1 MSDDK
6 TYTKADVDA
15 AIAAAKEAQDEKNRE
30 LLAEVKDLKT
40 KLRATQE
47 IKPEDLTAAE
57 ARAEKAEAALKEAQK
72 TVTALTKERDTAVK
86 ALEAESGAAR
96 AYALEAEIS
105 DAIAKGN
112 VVPALVPAF
121 KAMIQQQAK
130 AELVDGK
137 YSVTI
142 GDKAAREYITAYLDS
157 DEGKAFKVANANHGG
172 GATGGKGNGGGVKQ
186 ISRSEYNNL
195 PISEQAAIGL
205 AMAKGEYSW
214 QPDQAA

>member
-1 MSDDK
+1 MSEA
-6 TYTKADVDA
+6 TFTKADVDA

-30 LLAEVKDLKT
+30 LLAEVKDLKN

-72 TVTALTKERDTAVK
+72 QIGTLTKERENLAKT
-86 ALEAESGAAR
+86 LEAESGAAR
-96 AYALEAEIS
+96 SYALEAEIS

-130 AELVDGK
+130 AELVDGE
-137 YSVTI
+137 YAVTI
-142 GDKAAREYITAYLDS
+142 GDKAAREYISAYLDS

-172 GATGGKGNGGGVKQ
+172 GATGGKGGATGKTASQAEVKSLSAKDRAAFMTGGGQ
-186 ISRSEYNNL
+186 I
-195 PISEQAAIGL
+195 A
-205 AMAKGEYSW
+205 
-214 QPDQAA
+214 DQAA

>member
-1 MSDDK
+1 MSEA
-6 TYTKADVDA
+6 TFTKADVDA

-30 LLAEVKDLKT
+30 LLAEVKDLKN

-57 ARAEKAEAALKEAQK
+57 ARAEKAEAALKDAQK
-72 TVTALTKERDTAVK
+72 QIGTLTKERENLAKT
-86 ALEAESGAAR
+86 LEAESGAAR
-96 AYALEAEIS
+96 SYALEAEIS

-172 GATGGKGNGGGVKQ
+172 GATGGKGGATGKTASQAEFNSMSAKDRAAFMTGGGQ
-186 ISRSEYNNL
+186 I
-195 PISEQAAIGL
+195 A
-205 AMAKGEYSW
+205 
-214 QPDQAA
+214 DQAA

>member
-1 MSDDK
+1 MSEA
-6 TYTKADVDA
+6 TFTKADVDA

-30 LLAEVKDLKT
+30 LLAEVKDLKN

-72 TVTALTKERDTAVK
+72 QIGTLTKERENLAKT
-86 ALEAESGAAR
+86 LEAESGAAR
-96 AYALEAEIS
+96 SYALEAEIS

-142 GDKAAREYITAYLDS
+142 GDKAAREYISTYLDS
-157 DEGKAFKVANANHGG
+157 DEGKAFKVANANHVG
-172 GATGGKGNGGGVKQ
+172 GAMGGKGNGAGAKQ
-186 ISRSEYNNL
+186 ITRAEYNAL
-195 PISEQAAIGL
+195 SIAEQATIGMAAAKGEMQIIEQAA
-205 AMAKGEYSW
+205 
-214 QPDQAA
+214 

>member
-30 LLAEVKDLKT
+30 LLAEVKDLKN

-72 TVTALTKERDTAVK
+72 QITGLTKERDTAVK
-86 ALEAESGAAR
+86 ALETESGAAR
-96 AYALEAEIS
+96 AYALEAEIT

-112 VVPALVPAF
+112 VVPALVPAL
-121 KAMIQQQAK
+121 KAMVQQQAK

-137 YSVTI
+137 YAVQI
-142 GDKAAREYITAYLDS
+142 GDKPAREFISSFLDS
-157 DEGKAFKVANANHGG
+157 DDGKAFRAAGGNSGG
-172 GATGGKGNGGGVKQ
+172 GAPGGSGGGSAKT
-186 ISRSEYNNL
+186 ITRAEYDAN
-195 PISEQAAIGL
+195 PVAGAAKIRDGYTVVN
-205 AMAKGEYSW
+205 E
-214 QPDQAA
+214 AA

>member
-1 MSDDK
+1 MSEA
-6 TYTKADVDA
+6 TFTKADVDA

-30 LLAEVKDLKT
+30 LLAEVKDLKN

-72 TVTALTKERDTAVK
+72 QIGTLTKERENLAKT
-86 ALEAESGAAR
+86 LEAESGAAR
-96 AYALEAEIS
+96 SYALEAEIS

-137 YSVTI
+137 YAVTI
-142 GDKAAREYITAYLDS
+142 GDKAAREYISAYLDS

-172 GATGGKGNGGGVKQ
+172 GAMGGKGNGTGAKQ
-186 ISRSEYNNL
+186 ITRAEYNAL
-195 PISEQAAIGL
+195 SIAEQATIGMAAAKGEMQIIEQAA
-205 AMAKGEYSW
+205 
-214 QPDQAA
+214 

>member
-1 MSDDK
+1 MSEA
-6 TYTKADVDA
+6 TFTKADVDA

-30 LLAEVKDLKT
+30 LLAEVKDLKN

-72 TVTALTKERDTAVK
+72 QIGTLTKERENLAKT
-86 ALEAESGAAR
+86 LEAESGAAR
-96 AYALEAEIS
+96 SYALEAEIS

-137 YSVTI
+137 YAVTI
-142 GDKAAREYITAYLDS
+142 GDKAAREYISAYLDS

-172 GATGGKGNGGGVKQ
+172 GATGGKGNGAGAKQ
-186 ISRSEYNNL
+186 ITRAEYNAL
-195 PISEQAAIGL
+195 SIAEQATIGMAAAKGEMQIIEQAA
-205 AMAKGEYSW
+205 
-214 QPDQAA
+214 

>member
-1 MSDDK
+1 MSEA
-6 TYTKADVDA
+6 TFTKADVDA

-30 LLAEVKDLKT
+30 LLAEVKDLKN

-72 TVTALTKERDTAVK
+72 QIGTLTKERENLAKT
-86 ALEAESGAAR
+86 LEAESGAAR
-96 AYALEAEIS
+96 SYALEAEIS

-137 YSVTI
+137 YAVTI
-142 GDKAAREYITAYLDS
+142 GDKAAREYISAYLDS

-172 GATGGKGNGGGVKQ
+172 GATGGKGNGTGAKQ
-186 ISRSEYNNL
+186 ITRAEYNAL
-195 PISEQAAIGL
+195 SIAEQATIGMAAAKGEMQIIEQAA
-205 AMAKGEYSW
+205 
-214 QPDQAA
+214 

>member
-1 MSDDK
+1 MSEA
-6 TYTKADVDA
+6 TFTKAEVEA
-15 AIAAAKEAQDEKNRE
+15 AIAEAKEAQDAKNRE
-30 LLAEVKDLKT
+30 LLAEVKELKAT
-40 KLRATQE
+40 LRASQE
-47 IKPEDLTAAE
+47 IKPEDLTAME
-57 ARAEKAEAALKEAQK
+57 NRAEKAEAALKEAQK
-72 TVTALTKERDTAVK
+72 QIGTLTKERENLAKT
-86 ALEAESGAAR
+86 LEAESGAAR
-96 AYALEAEIS
+96 SFALDAEIS

-142 GDKAAREYITAYLDS
+142 GDKAARDYISAYLDS

-172 GATGGKGNGGGVKQ
+172 GATGGKGGNPGSKQ
-186 ISRSEYNNL
+186 ITRAEYNAL
-195 PISEQAAIGL
+195 SIAEQATIGL

-214 QPDQAA
+214 MPDQAA

>member
-1 MSDDK
+1 MSEA
-6 TYTKADVDA
+6 TFTKAEVEA
-15 AIAAAKEAQDEKNRE
+15 AIAEAKEAQDAKNRE
-30 LLAEVKDLKT
+30 LLAEVKELKAT
-40 KLRATQE
+40 LRASQE
-47 IKPEDLTAAE
+47 IKPEDLTAME
-57 ARAEKAEAALKEAQK
+57 TRAEKAEAALKEAQK
-72 TVTALTKERDTAVK
+72 QIGTLTKERENLAKT
-86 ALEAESGAAR
+86 LEAESGAAR
-96 AYALEAEIS
+96 SFALEAEIS

>member
-1 MSDDK
+1 MSEA
-6 TYTKADVDA
+6 TFTKADVDA

-30 LLAEVKDLKT
+30 LLAEVKDLKN

-72 TVTALTKERDTAVK
+72 QIGTLTKERENLAKT
-86 ALEAESGAAR
+86 LEAESGAAR
-96 AYALEAEIS
+96 SYALEAEIS

-137 YSVTI
+137 
-142 GDKAAREYITAYLDS
+142 
-157 DEGKAFKVANANHGG
+157 
-172 GATGGKGNGGGVKQ
+172 
-186 ISRSEYNNL
+186 
-195 PISEQAAIGL
+195 
-205 AMAKGEYSW
+205 
-214 QPDQAA
+214 

>member
-1 MSDDK
+1 MSEA
-6 TYTKADVDA
+6 TFTKADVDA

-30 LLAEVKDLKT
+30 LLAEVKDLKN

-72 TVTALTKERDTAVK
+72 QIGTLTKERENLAKT
-86 ALEAESGAAR
+86 LEAESGAAR
-96 AYALEAEIS
+96 SYALEAEIS

-142 GDKAAREYITAYLDS
+142 GDKAARDYISAYLDS

-172 GATGGKGNGGGVKQ
+172 GATGGKGGNPGAKQ
-186 ISRSEYNNL
+186 ITRAEYNAL
-195 PISEQAAIGL
+195 SIAEQATIGMAAAKGEMQIVEQAA
-205 AMAKGEYSW
+205 
-214 QPDQAA
+214 

>member
-1 MSDDK
+1 MSEA
-6 TYTKADVDA
+6 TFTKADVDA

-30 LLAEVKDLKT
+30 LLAEVKDLKN

-72 TVTALTKERDTAVK
+72 QIGTLTKERENLAKT
-86 ALEAESGAAR
+86 LEAESGAAR
-96 AYALEAEIS
+96 SYALEAEIS

-137 YSVTI
+137 YAVTI
-142 GDKAAREYITAYLDS
+142 GDKAAREYISAYLDS

-172 GATGGKGNGGGVKQ
+172 GAMGGKGNGGGVKQ
-186 ISRSEYNNL
+186 ITRAEYNAL
-195 PISEQAAIGL
+195 SIAEQATIGMAAAKGELQIIEQAA
-205 AMAKGEYSW
+205 
-214 QPDQAA
+214 

>member
-30 LLAEVKDLKT
+30 LLAEVKDLKN

-72 TVTALTKERDTAVK
+72 QITGLTKERDTAVK
-86 ALEAESGAAR
+86 ALETESGAAR
-96 AYALEAEIS
+96 AYALEAEIT

-112 VVPALVPAF
+112 VVPALVPAL
-121 KAMIQQQAK
+121 KAMVQQQAK

-137 YSVTI
+137 YAVQI
-142 GDKAAREYITAYLDS
+142 GDKPAREFISSFLDS
-157 DEGKAFKVANANHGG
+157 DDGKAFRAAGGNSGG
-172 GATGGKGNGGGVKQ
+172 GAPGGSGGGSAKT
-186 ISRSEYNNL
+186 IS
-195 PISEQAAIGL
+195 QADFNAL
-205 AMAKGEYSW
+205 DAKGRASFMSSGGTINE
-214 QPDQAA
+214 AA